1 MLIMNEDHLELLR
14 RINIASIRLDGAYER
29 LSKKMGV
36 KANLLWLLYALDDS
50 KPHSQSKICDEWL
63 FPRTTINTII
73 RECKDKG
80 LITLVAAP
88 GQKREKRICLTAQ
101 GKEYARQALKQVYE
115 AEEEALRETMQTCSA
130 RFVEDFEAFAAH
142 IKKAFDEH
150 MPD

>member
-1 MLIMNEDHLELLR
+1 M
-14 RINIASIRLDGAYER
+14 
-29 LSKKMGV
+29 
-36 KANLLWLLYALDDS
+36 
-50 KPHSQSKICDEWL
+50 PQ
-63 FPRTTINTII
+63 
-73 RECKDKG
+73 
-80 LITLVAAP
+80 
-88 GQKREKRICLTAQ
+88 AQ

>member
-1 MLIMNEDHLELLR
+1 M
-14 RINIASIRLDGAYER
+14 
-29 LSKKMGV
+29 V
-36 KANLLWLLYALDDS
+36 ALCFGWQQAAFS
-50 KPHSQSKICDEWL
+50 EQ
-63 FPRTTINTII
+63 NTII

-150 MPD
+150 MPDWSRAIL